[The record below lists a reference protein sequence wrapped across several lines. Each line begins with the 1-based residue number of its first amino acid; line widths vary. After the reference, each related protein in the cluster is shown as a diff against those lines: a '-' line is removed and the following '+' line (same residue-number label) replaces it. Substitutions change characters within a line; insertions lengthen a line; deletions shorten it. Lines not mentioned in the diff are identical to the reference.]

1 MVPGEAGSSAGG
13 SSAGGAGQQIKGA
26 HILAAET
33 FAHHAPLPGYL
44 DHIPCRLAL
53 ATSTRCCSPSLLL
66 YPHWSLCAAAPLP
79 PTTVN
84 ATLASHF
91 SSPRGSHFFHP
102 LSSMSLLPV
111 PLMSLIPVPLMSLLP
126 FPPPKRCEWLY
137 QTHCSL
143 SPSQFLS
150 SSDQCPTVTA
160 KLLKSLCFP
169 SSPPSPLPPLSMWG
183 HDGDDRN
190 PCIFLFLFLPYS
202 LACSMW
208 AHDGDDLVTAP
219 GAVRP
224 AQPNPTS
231 APSLPLTPS
240 LLPPSSLSSVLAH
253 DGDDPLAV
261 PWAVDLHNDIYN
273 MTFYN
278 GCAYNVTS
286 PLRVWQCFEFNNVW
300 EGILANPAP
309 NPTHYRTGDI
319 FVQTTPGYCE
329 MQMNHSA
336 SGTLQML
343 SGETVNIVY
352 AWTVNIVYAWTVN
365 IVYAWTVNIVYAWT
379 VNIVYAWTVKIVYAW
394 SVNIVYA
401 WTGYFRPCVQNLRF
415 GNDNSYSMTNTT
427 ECTTAAVIWTSL
439 IG

>member
-1 MVPGEAGSSAGG
+1 MVSVIRVLLLAAIEVGLLATAAIAARDMMSGARGVVPGEAGSSAGG
-13 SSAGGAGQQIKGA
+13 SSAGGAEQQIKGA
-26 HILAAET
+26 HILVAET

-44 DHIPCRLAL
+44 DHIPRRQAL

-79 PTTVN
+79 PTAVN

-111 PLMSLIPVPLMSLLP
+111 PLMSLLPLPLMSLLPVPLMSLLPVHLMSLLPVPLMSLLP
-126 FPPPKRCEWLY
+126 FPPPGRCEWLCR
-137 QTHCSL
+137 THCSL

-160 KLLKSLCFP
+160 RILNSFCFP

-190 PCIFLFLFLPYS
+190 PYIFLFLFLPYS

-208 AHDGDDLVTAP
+208 AHDGDNLVTAP

-224 AQPNPTS
+224 AQPSPTS

-240 LLPPSSLSSVLAH
+240 LLPPSSLSSVWVH

-261 PWAVDLHNDIYN
+261 PWAD
-273 MTFYN
+273 
-278 GCAYNVTS
+278 
-286 PLRVWQCFEFNNVW
+286 
-300 EGILANPAP
+300 
-309 NPTHYRTGDI
+309 
-319 FVQTTPGYCE
+319 
-329 MQMNHSA
+329 
-336 SGTLQML
+336 
-343 SGETVNIVY
+343 
-352 AWTVNIVYAWTVN
+352 
-365 IVYAWTVNIVYAWT
+365 
-379 VNIVYAWTVKIVYAW
+379 
-394 SVNIVYA
+394 
-401 WTGYFRPCVQNLRF
+401 LRF
-415 GNDNSYSMTNTT
+415 GNGNSYSMTNTT
-427 ECTTAAVIWTSL
+427 ECQTAAVI
-439 IG
+439 